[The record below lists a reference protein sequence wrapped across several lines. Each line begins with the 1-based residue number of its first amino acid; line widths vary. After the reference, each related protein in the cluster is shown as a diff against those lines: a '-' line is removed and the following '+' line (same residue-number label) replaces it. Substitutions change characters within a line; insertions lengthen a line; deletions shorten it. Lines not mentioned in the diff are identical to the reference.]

1 MFYNT
6 SFGISVLRAMR
17 LLRIFKVTRQ
27 VIRTRMRTHTDTHA
41 HCDDRVCVC
50 VCVHTVIVGDIIAT
64 YRALTSDPVWLSHII
79 IYKHVM
85 NFPFRYNCD
94 GQVSKKHIS
103 KLT

>member
-17 LLRIFKVTRQ
+17 LLKIFKVTRQ
-27 VIRTRMRTHTDTHA
+27 VIRTRMRTHTDLHA
-41 HCDDRVCVC
+41 HCDNRVCM
-50 VCVHTVIVGDIIAT
+50 HTVIVGDIIAT